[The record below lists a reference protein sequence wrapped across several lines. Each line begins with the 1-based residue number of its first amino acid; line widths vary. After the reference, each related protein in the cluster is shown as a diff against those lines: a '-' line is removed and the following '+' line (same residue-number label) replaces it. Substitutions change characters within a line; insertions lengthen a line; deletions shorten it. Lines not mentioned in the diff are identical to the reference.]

1 MTSPAKV
8 ELRKL
13 LPIAL
18 PLVAAYLAE
27 YAMFVTTKLVVGS
40 LGFKHLAAVGLSGSM
55 TFELMVI
62 MMGVI
67 SITGVLAA
75 QAEGAGDKATA
86 GIAARQGVVVAI
98 ILSIP
103 LMAVIWNIGDIFL
116 LLGQDP
122 EIAALAEPYARA
134 LSPIAPA
141 ALIFAALR
149 DFVAALAR
157 TRSIMFITLAAV
169 GLNWGLAEGLVHGR
183 WGLPEMGLP
192 GAGIATAVVN
202 WFMLILL
209 VVYIYRTEALRG
221 YGLFKSRLNVDFKVV
236 AEFFRLGVPIA
247 GLVAVEA
254 GLFMAVGLLS
264 GVIGTTTLAA
274 HQVLMGWI
282 GIPFVIALAMAEA
295 SMVRVAFQIGR
306 GDPKGA
312 RLAGTVG
319 IALGASVLTVLI
331 AAPLLMAEQ
340 FTQLFISADDPGF
353 ADVSAI
359 VIQLMMIAAIFQVFD
374 GIQVIAARSLRGVKD
389 TLAPLWIGAFGYWV
403 MGIGVGWVLAFP
415 MGYDGAGL
423 WAGLALGIVTT
434 ACLLTWRFRSITGRL
449 VDRCNLG

>member
-1 MTSPAKV
+1 MTSPYKV

-27 YAMFVTTKLVVGS
+27 YAMFVTTKLVVGT
-40 LGFKHLAAVGLSGSM
+40 LGFKELAAVGLSGSM
-55 TFELMVI
+55 TFEMMVI

-86 GIAARQGVVVAI
+86 GVAARQGVVVAI

-103 LMAVIWNIGDIFL
+103 LMAVIWNIGDVFL
-116 LLGQDP
+116 MLGQDP

-134 LSPIAPA
+134 LAPVAPA

-157 TRSIMFITLAAV
+157 TGAIMWITLAAV
-169 GLNWGLAEGLVHGR
+169 GLNWLIAEGLVHGR

-192 GAGIATAVVN
+192 GAGIATAAVN

-209 VVYIYRTEALRG
+209 VGYIYRTEALRG
-221 YGLFKSRLNVDFKVV
+221 YGLFKSRLNVDFRVI
-236 AEFFRLGVPIA
+236 AEFFRLGVPVA

-264 GVIGTTTLAA
+264 GVIGSETLAA

-306 GDPKGA
+306 RDPAGA
-312 RLAGTVG
+312 RLAGMVG
-319 IALGASVLTVLI
+319 IGLGGLVLTVLI
-331 AAPLLMAEQ
+331 IAPILLAREI
-340 FTQLFISADDPGF
+340 TQIFIPADDPGF
-353 ADVSAI
+353 AEVSAI
-359 VIQLMMIAAIFQVFD
+359 VIQLMMIAAVFQVFD
-374 GIQVIAARSLRGVKD
+374 GVQVIAARSLRGVKD

-403 MGIGVGWVLAFP
+403 MGVGVGWVLAFP
-415 MGYDGAGL
+415 LGFDGAGL
-423 WAGLALGIVTT
+423 WGGLALGIVTS
-434 ACLLTWRFRSITGRL
+434 ALLLTWRFRAITGRL
-449 VDRCNLG
+449 MRQAA